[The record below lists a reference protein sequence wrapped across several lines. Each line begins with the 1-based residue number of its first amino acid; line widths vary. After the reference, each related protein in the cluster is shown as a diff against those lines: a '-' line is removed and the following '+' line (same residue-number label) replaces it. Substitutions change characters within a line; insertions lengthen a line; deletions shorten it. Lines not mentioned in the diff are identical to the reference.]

1 MPNPTSHGKNGTEK
15 IKKTVKRTD
24 ASYLT
29 DKDPWRRSVSNKRNP
44 EGARES
50 YYYIQ
55 K

>member
-1 MPNPTSHGKNGTEK
+1 MPNPTSHGKNDTEK

-29 DKDPWRRSVSNKRNP
+29 DKDPWRRNVSNKRNP
-44 EGARES
+44 EDARES